1 MKGNVKIKRNLNYMI
16 SSQKMIYEFSYFSK
30 KDPTPNGFF
39 NNILL
44 ASKFSRYAVN
54 FDNFDQSDNYQN

>member
-1 MKGNVKIKRNLNYMI
+1 MI

-30 KDPTPNGFF
+30 KDPTINGFY
-39 NNILL
+39 NNTLL

-54 FDNFDQSDNYQN
+54 FDNFDPSDNYQN